1 MNKWVINP
9 KPSRLFLWTRGSSH
23 SSHHHLSPPKSNAVT
38 SKVEQ
43 TESNSNYDVAA
54 KQMEQGCPTRCQFTL
69 IGQLTRWSSGEGS
82 VLSKAQIKP
91 NPLPTTTFDGPMER
105 WRCQTYSTSWAI
117 HCDLKWA
124 NQSNTICLSLQRS
137 LTKYFILV

>member
-1 MNKWVINP
+1 MV
-9 KPSRLFLWTRGSSH
+9 SESGYRSQS
-23 SSHHHLSPPKSNAVT
+23 LSLVT
-38 SKVEQ
+38 GE
-43 TESNSNYDVAA
+43 
-54 KQMEQGCPTRCQFTL
+54 
-69 IGQLTRWSSGEGS
+69 SSGEGS

-137 LTKYFILV
+137 LTKYFILM

>member
-23 SSHHHLSPPKSNAVT
+23 SSHHHLFPPKSNAVT

-69 IGQLTRWSSGEGS
+69 IGVHQPTPDWLRCWFQLQANTALTA
-82 VLSKAQIKP
+82 VQIFHISISHSI
-91 NPLPTTTFDGPMER
+91 L
-105 WRCQTYSTSWAI
+105 
-117 HCDLKWA
+117 
-124 NQSNTICLSLQRS
+124 CLSLFVCDMLPLSEGGDNAPTSCLPNTIKQE
-137 LTKYFILV
+137 K